1 MITTGDDYLHC
12 VDKIIVQ
19 LYPLMTHVLKFEYV
33 KPQNFEYGTTVEC
46 AKKLT
51 HS

>member
-1 MITTGDDYLHC
+1 MSICDLFFEYYC
-12 VDKIIVQ
+12 P
-19 LYPLMTHVLKFEYV
+19 YPLMTHVLKFEYV
-33 KPQNFEYGTTVEC
+33 KPQNFKYGTTVEC